1 MRVCMCVNLCKCLYM
16 FMNMDIYLLT
26 LTRPLLRVGM
36 HARACCAVVVLG
48 LKKLYVPV
56 TRKVSAT
63 DDTK

>member
-1 MRVCMCVNLCKCLYM
+1 M

-56 TRKVSAT
+56 TR
-63 DDTK
+63 